1 MVDNILEI
9 EPVVK
14 KEAVVPDEETIVE
27 EEPPHPPVHDDPAQM
42 KLEL

>member
-9 EPVVK
+9 QPVVK
-14 KEAVVPDEETIVE
+14 KETPLPEKEEPE
-27 EEPPHPPVHDDPAQM
+27 EEPPPPEVHIDPAQM

>member
-1 MVDNILEI
+1 MVDNIFQI

-14 KEAVVPDEETIVE
+14 KETPSLLEEEPE
-27 EEPPHPPVHDDPAQM
+27 EEPPQHPVNDDPAQM